1 LPAAPIPTPEPL
13 ADVVATLTPP
23 DTPPV
28 PAPGGADRADEVM
41 AAYFPAG
48 RAVELPGRGVTFI
61 REAQGPPGARTVL
74 LLHGWTVTAD
84 LNWFTSYW
92 PLAERYHVVAMDHR
106 GHGRGIRPPDGRVR
120 LSECAD
126 DAAALLEVLGV
137 EQAIAVGYSMGGPI
151 AQLLWRR
158 HPERV
163 GGLVL
168 CATAADFQGGPMA
181 DLRYRG
187 FGGIGR
193 LAAARPGLSHRALER
208 LVESRVVVGAEGP
221 ETEWMRAQLVQA
233 DPAGLIT
240 ALGSLA
246 RFRSTGWIGEV
257 DVPAAVVVMRD
268 DRTVPPVRQ
277 RALAKFIPEATTHI
291 VDGGHDACGT
301 EPDKFVPA
309 LLEACASVSD
319 RITP

>member
-1 LPAAPIPTPEPL
+1 MPEPVATSEAL
-13 ADVVATLTPP
+13 ADAVGTLTPP
-23 DTPPV
+23 DTPPIAAPPGPDHADDTIV
-28 PAPGGADRADEVM
+28 PYLP
-41 AAYFPAG
+41 PG
-48 RAVELPGRGVTFI
+48 RAVELPGRGVTFV
-61 REAQGPPGARTVL
+61 REAQGPPGAPTVL

-84 LNWFTSYW
+84 LNWFASYW
-92 PLAERYHVVAMDHR
+92 PLAEHYHVVAMDHR

-126 DAAALLEVLGV
+126 DAAVLLDVLGV
-137 EQAIAVGYSMGGPI
+137 DRAIAVGYSMGGPV

-163 GGLVL
+163 SGLVL

-193 LAAARPGLSHRALER
+193 LAAAQPGLSHRVLER
-208 LVESRVVVGAEGP
+208 LVHGRVEDGP
-221 ETEWMRAQLVQA
+221 GTEWMREQLVQA

-240 ALGSLA
+240 ALGSLG
-246 RFRSTGWIGEV
+246 RFRSTGWIGEL
-257 DVPAAVVVMRD
+257 DVPAAVVIMRN

-277 RALAKFIPEATTHI
+277 RALAKFIPDATTHV
-291 VDGGHDACGT
+291 VDSGHDACGT

-319 RITP
+319 RVTR